1 MTTVPLDLDAFVCF
15 AIYSA
20 NGAFNRAY
28 KPALDAIGLTYPQYV
43 TMVALWAKDDVTV
56 GELGDRLF
64 LESNTLTPLLKRLEG
79 AGFVTRRRDPAD
91 ERQVRIQLTEAGR
104 ALKERAKE
112 VPQTIAGAFAA
123 TNPEDVARLRAEIAR
138 LRDALNEL

>member
-1 MTTVPLDLDAFVCF
+1 MANVPLDLDAFVCF

-28 KPALDAIGLTYPQYV
+28 KPALDALGLTYPQYV
-43 TMVALWAKDDVTV
+43 TMVALWTKDDVTV

-64 LESNTLTPLLKRLEG
+64 LESNTLTPLLKRLEA

-104 ALKERAKE
+104 ALKEHAKD

-123 TNPEDVARLRAEIAR
+123 TEPDDVARLRAEIAR